1 MRSIIILSLMLSVF
15 SAQAY
20 QDTETYKKS
29 IDKKIEKM
37 KKKKSSWTDED
48 IQLMKDASDNLAKA
62 LPNPGIQVG
71 EKAPSFSLKNSQGQT
86 VTLESELAKGPV
98 VLVFYRGAWCPYC
111 NIQLR
116 ALKKNLPE
124 FEKYNAQLVT
134 ITPQTPDKSEAQFK
148 KEGYPFEVLSDLNN
162 KVMKDYKLYFE
173 PPTELVALYKK
184 HGLDL
189 EAFNG
194 EGRTGLPVPGTFVID
209 AQGVVRAM
217 KAQTDYKIRMEPADI
232 LEALAAL

>member
-1 MRSIIILSLMLSVF
+1 MRLFIAFSIMLSVF
-15 SAQAY
+15 SAQAA
-20 QDTETYKKS
+20 QSTETYKKS
-29 IDKKIEKM
+29 IDEKIEKM
-37 KKKKSSWTDED
+37 KKKKSSWTDAE
-48 IQLMKDASDNLAKA
+48 IKLMKDESDQLAKA

-71 EKAPSFSLKNSQGQT
+71 EKAPSFSLTNSQGKK

-111 NIQLR
+111 NMQLR
-116 ALKKNLPE
+116 ALKKNLPA
-124 FEKYNAQLVT
+124 FKKHNAQLVT

-173 PPTELVALYKK
+173 PSSELVAVYKK

-189 EAFNG
+189 EGFNG
-194 EGRTGLPVPGTFVID
+194 DGRTGLPVPGTFVID
-209 AQGVVRAM
+209 QSGIVRAM

-232 LEALAAL
+232 IKALEAL